1 MWASI
6 NDSMLSS
13 VHLFQSLRL
22 CYSRRVRE
30 LLAVEPE
37 PSGIRL
43 TLFSTRNVPGPLS
56 APCGC
61 HCAQSRAHS
70 V

>member
-30 LLAVEPE
+30 LLAVQMYQVVT
-37 PSGIRL
+37 I
-43 TLFSTRNVPGPLS
+43 VD
-56 APCGC
+56 
-61 HCAQSRAHS
+61 
-70 V
+70 VM

>member
-30 LLAVEPE
+30 LLAVQIPG
-37 PSGIRL
+37 SNNCRCHVDVV
-43 TLFSTRNVPGPLS
+43 NV
-56 APCGC
+56 
-61 HCAQSRAHS
+61 
-70 V
+70 